1 MEYLK
6 ISDQDHEY
14 WFGDKK
20 VAGDMQKHQLDKKM
34 YFKLKFLDFKNSNMT
49 NIGVNFK
56 PKVIQK
62 QTEPVWPTF
71 FTWVA

>member
-1 MEYLK
+1 
-6 ISDQDHEY
+6 
-14 WFGDKK
+14 
-20 VAGDMQKHQLDKKM
+20 M